1 MNAHDPWLPHTMP
14 KHALAEPLYPY
25 AGPSQASDSAS
36 ILYSTGSTG
45 YAESV
50 PARVASSAPPSRRST
65 RSNGA
70 LKTVHSY
77 TGANDTLFV
86 QLHTPPQTSPTYMG
100 GSKERES
107 GAIHG
112 RLILHCTDKSR
123 VAQVRMKLKC
133 VVSIL
138 APRASQA
145 TSGTAPNFSGL
156 TPSTASTSSREQ
168 MLVQIDYSFNPNE
181 AKYLSLIHI

>member
-14 KHALAEPLYPY
+14 KHALSDPLYQY

-145 TSGTAPNFSGL
+145 TSGTCLLYTS
-156 TPSTASTSSREQ
+156 PSPRDRTRSRMPSS
-168 MLVQIDYSFNPNE
+168 
-181 AKYLSLIHI
+181 A